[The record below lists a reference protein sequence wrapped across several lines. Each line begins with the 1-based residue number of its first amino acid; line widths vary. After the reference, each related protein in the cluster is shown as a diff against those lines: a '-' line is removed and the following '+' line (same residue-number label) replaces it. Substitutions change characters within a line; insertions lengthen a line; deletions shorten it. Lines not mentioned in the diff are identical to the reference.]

1 MTERRTRAEES
12 LALMKE
18 VYTLLDEPGCGISFS
33 PAKSGNFMMYCS
45 GDFIGGLFGGELCL
59 VYTEAAAKLLGRP
72 EPVYRGYSSEA
83 LHRMLPVP
91 LEKVDLTKQYP
102 LSEAVTLA
110 KECATAKFDESLELH
125 VRLGVDPRHADQQVR
140 STIVLPFGTGHT
152 KRVAVLALGE
162 KQREAQDAGADI
174 VGGEDLV
181 AEIQN
186 GRLDFD
192 AVIATPDIMKVAGRL
207 GKVLGPRGLMP
218 SAKTNTVTFD
228 VADAIKE
235 IKAGRVEFRVDKTAI
250 THNAVGKASFPVE
263 NLIGNVKALLR
274 AIVKARPAAVKGTY
288 IKGITVATTMGVGI
302 QIDPAQAQKEVAA
315 AD

>member
-1 MTERRTRAEES
+1 MSRTGKRYRA
-12 LALMKE
+12 L
-18 VYTLLDEPGCGISFS
+18 
-33 PAKSGNFMMYCS
+33 
-45 GDFIGGLFGGELCL
+45 
-59 VYTEAAAKLLGRP
+59 
-72 EPVYRGYSSEA
+72 
-83 LHRMLPVP
+83 

-162 KQREAQDAGADI
+162 KQKEAQDAGADI

-302 QIDPAQAQKEVAA
+302 QIDPAQAQKEVAS